1 VQKNCIHNNNKL
13 QSQRSKKPAR
23 VIKKSCWLATYEK
36 PCGKRLRGPS
46 SSGEDIESNFRCRML
61 RLAQGVAVIRAFEK
75 LAIEHHC
82 GLEARCMVRS
92 FSDASVRWQIEAAP
106 LRKLLKLIL
115 VHTCSKQAR
124 LHHPLCTPR
133 LTLKSSEVVA
143 YYTLLIHSLSQSLS
157 PSRSPSNSV
166 NSSNAVT
173 QAKPD
178 KQTTSPSQTI
188 QTVKS
193 LEMRKSPRPESMK
206 QELTA
211 SALGSKQAAETS

>member
-1 VQKNCIHNNNKL
+1 LGCLLQQVLADSCFILLPSKLPLAINSKPTVQKKL
-13 QSQRSKKPAR
+13 HSQQQQASKPEIKETSESD
-23 VIKKSCWLATYEK
+23 KKSCWLATYEK

-82 GLEARCMVRS
+82 GLEARRMVRS

-124 LHHPLCTPR
+124 FHHPFCTPR
-133 LTLKSSEVVA
+133 LSLKSSEVVA
-143 YYTLLIHSLSQSLS
+143 YYT
-157 PSRSPSNSV
+157 
-166 NSSNAVT
+166 
-173 QAKPD
+173 
-178 KQTTSPSQTI
+178 
-188 QTVKS
+188 
-193 LEMRKSPRPESMK
+193 
-206 QELTA
+206 
-211 SALGSKQAAETS
+211 

>member
-1 VQKNCIHNNNKL
+1 
-13 QSQRSKKPAR
+13 
-23 VIKKSCWLATYEK
+23 
-36 PCGKRLRGPS
+36 
-46 SSGEDIESNFRCRML
+46 ML

-82 GLEARCMVRS
+82 GLEARRMVRS

-124 LHHPLCTPR
+124 FHHPLYTPR
-133 LTLKSSEVVA
+133 LSLKSSEVVA
-143 YYTLLIHSLSQSLS
+143 YYTLLIHSLSLSLSLSLS
-157 PSRSPSNSV
+157 PSRSPNNSV

-193 LEMRKSPRPESMK
+193 SESMK